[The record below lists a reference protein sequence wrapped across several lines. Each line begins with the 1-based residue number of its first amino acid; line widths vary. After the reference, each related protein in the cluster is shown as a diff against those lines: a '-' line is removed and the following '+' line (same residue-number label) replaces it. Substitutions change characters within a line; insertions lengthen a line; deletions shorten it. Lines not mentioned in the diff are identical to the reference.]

1 MIRTLFRWSD
11 RFFGKTGMSMAQ
23 PNVAREPSMEEIL
36 ASIRKIIENNDPESD
51 GQQNSLQTP
60 PSLHDSSSEM
70 LDDGGD
76 PFAAFSMEPEAPP
89 ASRPS
94 ADIVPAPV
102 AVERNPSSY
111 TPSMSAANQGSP
123 ARMTP
128 QPVRELREAAPQQQ
142 ADPSRNLSLADVAAR
157 VRAASERNAEMM
169 RSRAPEPAAP
179 EPVAMRE
186 PTAMAEK
193 PKEIPSVQPAAVTS
207 ASEPKRVPAAPIPAA
222 VETPRV
228 NPAPAIANV
237 AVGEPVDAKPTPAV
251 VAALETKPAPAMPAA
266 VVQSPVQNRGGLIS
280 AVTGQQV
287 ARSFEDLAQA
297 VDGAQKRSLDEIA
310 EEMLRP
316 MLQDWLDN
324 NLPSLVERLVRE
336 EIERVARG
344 PRR

>member
-1 MIRTLFRWSD
+1 
-11 RFFGKTGMSMAQ
+11 MAQ

-51 GQQNSLQTP
+51 GQQNTSMQA
-60 PSLHDSSSEM
+60 PSLHNAPSHLS
-70 LDDGGD
+70 DDGGD
-76 PFAAFSMEPEAPP
+76 PFAAFSIEPETPP
-89 ASRPS
+89 APRPH
-94 ADIVPAPV
+94 ADIMPAPV
-102 AVERNPSSY
+102 AVERSPSSY
-111 TPSMSAANQGSP
+111 TPSMSAANQGAP
-123 ARMTP
+123 ARMAP
-128 QPVRELREAAPQQQ
+128 QPVREAREAAPQQ

-186 PTAMAEK
+186 PTSSADKASES
-193 PKEIPSVQPAAVTS
+193 PAVRPSPVSVS
-207 ASEPKRVPAAPIPAA
+207 SEPKTPPAAPTLAA
-222 VETPRV
+222 VETPPAA
-228 NPAPAIANV
+228 PAPVV
-237 AVGEPVDAKPTPAV
+237 ASETVEAKPAPV
-251 VAALETKPAPAMPAA
+251 LVAPVEAKAAPAMPAVA
-266 VVQSPVQNRGGLIS
+266 QAPAPNRGGLIS
-280 AVTGQQV
+280 AVAGQQV

>member
-11 RFFGKTGMSMAQ
+11 RLFGKTGMSMAQ

-51 GQQNSLQTP
+51 SQQNSLQTP
-60 PSLHDSSSEM
+60 SLHNSSSEM

-89 ASRPS
+89 ASRS
-94 ADIVPAPV
+94 AAEIVPAPV
-102 AVERNPSSY
+102 AVERSPSSY

-123 ARMTP
+123 ARMAP
-128 QPVRELREAAPQQQ
+128 QPVREVREAAPQQQ

-186 PTAMAEK
+186 PAPMAEK
-193 PKEIPSVQPAAVTS
+193 PSEAPAVRPASVTA
-207 ASEPKRVPAAPIPAA
+207 ASEPKRVPAAPVLAA
-222 VETPRV
+222 VETPKA

-251 VAALETKPAPAMPAA
+251 VASPETKPAPAMPAA
-266 VVQSPVQNRGGLIS
+266 VAQSTAPNRGGLIS
-280 AVTGQQV
+280 AVAGQQV

-324 NLPSLVERLVRE
+324 NLPTLVERLVRE